1 MDYKKVQRVSSV
13 AGSTGPFT
21 GRVKGVLM
29 HYGARCT
36 FIDQYG
42 EEFELNNL
50 RQVNSN
56 IGAND
61 ASPKIF
67 PISVRGAQDRGPTDI
82 AGTLLPTTGITGCYI
97 LY

>member
-36 FIDQYG
+36 FKDQYG
-42 EEFELNNL
+42 EQFELSNL
-50 RQVNSN
+50 RQVDSN

-61 ASPKIF
+61 AKPTIF
-67 PISVRGAQDRGPTDI
+67 PISVREAVDQGPTDT
-82 AGTLLPTTGITGCYI
+82 AGNLLPTTGITGCYI